1 MDVVV
6 FFDEVIYNFINL
18 FSFKATT
25 TRLFSKGMILK
36 AVLLVTFPFGRVD
49 LIPP

>member
-25 TRLFSKGMILK
+25 TRLIGMILK
-36 AVLLVTFPFGRVD
+36 AVLLVTFPLEGESYS
-49 LIPP
+49 P

>member
-1 MDVVV
+1 MWLF

-25 TRLFSKGMILK
+25 TETIFEGMILK
-36 AVLLVTFPFGRVD
+36 AVLLVTFPLEG
-49 LIPP
+49 